1 MNIIHCN
8 TITFQHHKSLSHVH
22 QEYNLIIF
30 ASQQSK
36 VKSYPSD
43 LSVTENLICCLSTF
57 LVGYSRAKCKGIY
70 IFYFLFYTKL
80 KINFFLRNARKQTY
94 LLKNFAMFRMKKLK
108 RKFQTPQ
115 FLNVKGYSFNFHDS
129 QIKCQY
135 TSAPIYLV
143 HPIFMLSV

>member
-1 MNIIHCN
+1 M
-8 TITFQHHKSLSHVH
+8 
-22 QEYNLIIF
+22 
-30 ASQQSK
+30 
-36 VKSYPSD
+36 KSYHSN

-115 FLNVKGYSFNFHDS
+115 FLNVKGYGFNFHDS
-129 QIKCQY
+129 QMLVY
-135 TSAPIYLV
+135 FSSYLPGPPYFHAV
-143 HPIFMLSV
+143 CMKTYFLNILIETFI